1 MKNGKDRIRTLGPVY
16 NLEEH
21 VASDWWGRIF
31 NSLYLKTDSDV
42 VDDQKITHSE
52 IDQVIG
58 ILKLSP
64 QDKIL
69 DLCCGQ
75 GRHSLEFAR
84 RGFLN
89 VTGFDRSHYL
99 IQKAK
104 DRSRS
109 EGIGVK
115 FREGDARKLPFAS
128 DTFDAVL
135 ILGNSFGYFES
146 LQDDLKVLKEMRR
159 VLKPWGRILLD
170 IADGEFLKRNFQTR
184 SWEWLDN
191 DLFVCRERSLSLDGD
206 RLVSREVVTQVEKGV
221 IADQFYAERLYTQE
235 SISRLLA
242 EAKFSSVTFPGQVT
256 PNSQRAQD
264 LGMMEKRILTTAVV
278 RKDWTPLRARRKRVQ
293 KHVAVVLG
301 DPKKPDALKPFQ
313 IFDDDDFY
321 TIDQMKAALKEN
333 SDYRFTYLHNHDTLV
348 RDLMSLAGQVDYVF
362 NLCDEGLNNMPLR
375 ELHIPALLE
384 SLGLPYT
391 GSGPQC
397 LAFCYDKSLVRGV
410 AREMGIP
417 IPKAFFI
424 KPEDLQF
431 ELPFEFPVLV
441 KPNFGD
447 SSFGITMRSYAETPE
462 ELINAVQERRGKLGY
477 EKPLLVEEFLTGADL
492 SVGIMGN
499 TPNSYS
505 VLPIVEEDYSD
516 LPPELPR
523 ICGYEAKWCPD
534 SPYRQLRSKPAC
546 LPADVEKALVT
557 WCIQISERLGCRDYA
572 RFDWRVDKE
581 GTPRLLEVNPNPGW
595 CWDGHLAK
603 MGAHSGMSY
612 PELLRAIL
620 QASEDRLFPDHE
632 EVKKGV
638 ELSEVPALAI

>member
-462 ELINAVQERRGKLGY
+462 ELINAVQEIRGKLGY